1 MNTETDRRLAV
12 IHAITEWCVALGW
25 DEDTS
30 ASIARE
36 FVRKTQESVK

>member
-1 MNTETDRRLAV
+1 MSAETDRRLAV
-12 IHAITEWCVALGW
+12 LHAITEWCVALGW

-36 FVRKTQESVK
+36 FVKKIQESVK